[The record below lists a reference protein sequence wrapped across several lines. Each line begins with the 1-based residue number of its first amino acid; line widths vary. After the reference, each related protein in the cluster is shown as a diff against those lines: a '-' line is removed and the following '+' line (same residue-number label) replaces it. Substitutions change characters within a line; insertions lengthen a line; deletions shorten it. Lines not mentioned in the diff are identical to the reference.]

1 MSNET
6 TGKSGEKVRDVMTP
20 NPQTVT
26 EKDSIR
32 DVARI
37 MADRETGVVPVVN
50 GKKIIGLITDR
61 DIVVRLVAAG
71 KDLANARVSDVMTKS
86 VKSVK
91 EDTPVNEVLE
101 LMGKA
106 EIRRVTV
113 VDRNDDIVGIVSIGD
128 LAKQTKQD
136 GQIGQAIEQI
146 SEGRPNN

>member
-1 MSNET
+1 MPKDT
-6 TGKSGEKVRDVMTP
+6 RKIADVMTP

-37 MADRETGVVPVVN
+37 MAKRDTGVVPVVE

-61 DIVVRLVAAG
+61 DIVIRLVATG
-71 KDLANARVSDVMTKS
+71 KDLGNARVTEAMTKN
-86 VKSVK
+86 VRSVK
-91 EDTPVNEVLE
+91 EDTPVNEVLA

-113 VDRNDDIVGIVSIGD
+113 LNRNDEIVGIVSIGD
-128 LAKQTKQD
+128 LAKTDQD
-136 GQIGQAIEQI
+136 GKIGQTLEDI

>member
-1 MSNET
+1 MPKDNR
-6 TGKSGEKVRDVMTP
+6 KVRDIMTP

-37 MADRETGVVPVVN
+37 MADRDTGVVPVVD

-71 KDLANARVSDVMTKS
+71 KDLANARVNEVMTKN
-86 VKSVK
+86 VRSVK
-91 EDTPVNEVLE
+91 EDTPVSEVFD

-113 VDRNDDIVGIVSIGD
+113 VDRNDEIIGIVSIGD

-136 GQIGQAIEQI
+136 GQIGQTIEHI